1 MTDAEQDIND
11 IIKFLDGGKEDV
23 GLALEFPIYLVM
35 SHYHLG
41 PKDLDDVSLGGF
53 SLMFRWAMAQK
64 QIEAEQMQE
73 GSTSAETMRIDS
85 TNIGSPMPHSEGW

>member
-41 PKDLDDVSLGGF
+41 PKDLEGVSLEGF
-53 SLMFRWAMAQK
+53 SLMFRWAMAHK
-64 QIEAEQMQE
+64 QVEAEQMKDMDTAE
-73 GSTSAETMRIDS
+73 STPIESTSMS
-85 TNIGSPMPHSEGW
+85 KPMPFSEGW